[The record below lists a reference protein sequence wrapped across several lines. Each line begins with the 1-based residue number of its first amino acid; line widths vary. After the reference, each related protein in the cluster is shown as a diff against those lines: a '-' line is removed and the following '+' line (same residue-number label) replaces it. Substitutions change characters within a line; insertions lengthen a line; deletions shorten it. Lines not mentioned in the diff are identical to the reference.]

1 MKEINTKI
9 IDNKKISN
17 ELNISLGEN
26 QNLKMKLEKLEKIRL
41 NENKINEINNYNM
54 NNNDLVNVN
63 IESIKVDDEEE
74 YEEPK
79 VKNIDLKYN
88 TNSKSNTYYDEND
101 EINQDNNY
109 EQLSNV
115 KNIMNEMRNN
125 KRNLKRI
132 IEEHFKEQ
140 NDMDNI

>member
-26 QNLKMKLEKLEKIRL
+26 QNLKMKLEKLEKIRF
-41 NENKINEINNYNM
+41 NEKKINEINNYNM